1 MRILVFGSLNLDHV
15 YRVPC
20 VVKVGET
27 VPVTDYTVK
36 LGGKGMNQ
44 ATALSRAGLQ
54 LDFAGSVGEDGGRL
68 REFLRGVGVDVT
80 RLTTV
85 PRPSGQAHIQVGP
98 GGANAILLYAGANRT
113 LTPERVEG
121 TLADY
126 GEGDLL
132 VLQNEVNLLSEIIDR
147 AYEKGMRIVLNSS
160 PVTEELFSIDPAKLF
175 LVFVN
180 ETEAAAFCRGEAAE
194 TVKARYRALYPD
206 LNVVVTLGADGSL
219 YFGPKGECRQ
229 AAYPAEAVD
238 TTCAGD
244 TFTGYFTEAF
254 LRTGDPA
261 YALARA
267 SAASAVAVSRV
278 GAAETI
284 PAAEEIRS
292 EK

>member
-1 MRILVFGSLNLDHV
+1 M
-15 YRVPC
+15 
-20 VVKVGET
+20 
-27 VPVTDYTVK
+27 
-36 LGGKGMNQ
+36 
-44 ATALSRAGLQ
+44 
-54 LDFAGSVGEDGGRL
+54 
-68 REFLRGVGVDVT
+68 
-80 RLTTV
+80 
-85 PRPSGQAHIQVGP
+85 
-98 GGANAILLYAGANRT
+98 
-113 LTPERVEG
+113 
-121 TLADY
+121 
-126 GEGDLL
+126 
-132 VLQNEVNLLSEIIDR
+132 
-147 AYEKGMRIVLNSS
+147 
-160 PVTEELFSIDPAKLF
+160 
-175 LVFVN
+175 
-180 ETEAAAFCRGEAAE
+180 
-194 TVKARYRALYPD
+194 
-206 LNVVVTLGADGSL
+206 VVTLGADGSL